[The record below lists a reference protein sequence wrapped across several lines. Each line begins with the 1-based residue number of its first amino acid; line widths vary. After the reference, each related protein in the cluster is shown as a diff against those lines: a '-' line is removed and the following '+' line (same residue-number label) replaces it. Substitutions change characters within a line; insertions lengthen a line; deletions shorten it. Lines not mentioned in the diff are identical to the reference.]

1 MLRGNTGERIGFFL
15 MCVEQCCDKGGA
27 ALVGSVDAFLSP
39 ECEQNAQGACRHG
52 FWLGGVPCLDIVP
65 RYLRFQG
72 RSGSAGGSVVQARL
86 RVPTPVGRVLKHIG
100 GVGFTWPCW
109 LEEAYAT

>member
-1 MLRGNTGERIGFFL
+1 MLRGNAGERIGFVF

-27 ALVGSVDAFLSP
+27 ALVVSVDAFLSP
-39 ECEQNAQGACRHG
+39 GGERSAQGACRHG
-52 FWLGGVPCLDIVP
+52 FWLGGVPCLGIVS
-65 RYLRFQG
+65 RSLRFQG

-100 GVGFTWPCW
+100 GVGFIWPCW
-109 LEEAYAT
+109 PEEA

>member
-1 MLRGNTGERIGFFL
+1 MLRGNTGERICFFL

-52 FWLGGVPCLDIVP
+52 FWLGGVPCLDIVS
-65 RYLRFQG
+65 RKLRFQS
-72 RSGSAGGSVVQARL
+72 RSGSAGGSVVSGASACSHACGACAETYWR
-86 RVPTPVGRVLKHIG
+86 
-100 GVGFTWPCW
+100 C
-109 LEEAYAT
+109 